1 MAEILDTEVV
11 LISRKAIAIM
21 TSLFAYIDLFAPM
34 HVSFTM
40 YLLTGSSAVRYGIF
54 LLFNSDKIWPLKV
67 SKFQKHF
74 SWNSIAQKTNKIL
87 GKILPY
93 EEAMKLGQN
102 FCLTFCLLGNGDSRK
117 SVFVIYWPLSR

>member
-34 HVSFTM
+34 KVSFTM

-54 LLFNSDKIWPLKV
+54 LFFNSDKI
-67 SKFQKHF
+67 
-74 SWNSIAQKTNKIL
+74 
-87 GKILPY
+87 
-93 EEAMKLGQN
+93 
-102 FCLTFCLLGNGDSRK
+102 
-117 SVFVIYWPLSR
+117 

>member
-54 LLFNSDKIWPLKV
+54 FVFLIQIKFYLYQDNFESVQCSDKNYPK
-67 SKFQKHF
+67 KF
-74 SWNSIAQKTNKIL
+74 T
-87 GKILPY
+87 
-93 EEAMKLGQN
+93 
-102 FCLTFCLLGNGDSRK
+102 
-117 SVFVIYWPLSR
+117 LS

>member
-54 LLFNSDKIWPLKV
+54 LFFLIQIKFDLYQDNFESVQCSDKNYPQ
-67 SKFQKHF
+67 KF
-74 SWNSIAQKTNKIL
+74 T
-87 GKILPY
+87 
-93 EEAMKLGQN
+93 
-102 FCLTFCLLGNGDSRK
+102 
-117 SVFVIYWPLSR
+117 

>member
-34 HVSFTM
+34 NVSFTM

-54 LLFNSDKIWPLKV
+54 LFFNSDEI
-67 SKFQKHF
+67 
-74 SWNSIAQKTNKIL
+74 
-87 GKILPY
+87 
-93 EEAMKLGQN
+93 
-102 FCLTFCLLGNGDSRK
+102 
-117 SVFVIYWPLSR
+117 

>member
-1 MAEILDTEVV
+1 MDGPFFRGQWMAEILDTEVV

-54 LLFNSDKIWPLKV
+54 LFFNL
-67 SKFQKHF
+67 
-74 SWNSIAQKTNKIL
+74 
-87 GKILPY
+87 
-93 EEAMKLGQN
+93 
-102 FCLTFCLLGNGDSRK
+102 
-117 SVFVIYWPLSR
+117 

>member
-54 LLFNSDKIWPLKV
+54 LFFLIQI
-67 SKFQKHF
+67 KFDLYQDNF
-74 SWNSIAQKTNKIL
+74 SCMFLNPN
-87 GKILPY
+87 
-93 EEAMKLGQN
+93 N
-102 FCLTFCLLGNGDSRK
+102 FFQ
-117 SVFVIYWPLSR
+117 F

>member
-40 YLLTGSSAVRYGIF
+40 YLLTGSSAVRYATF
-54 LLFNSDKIWPLKV
+54 FLFN
-67 SKFQKHF
+67 
-74 SWNSIAQKTNKIL
+74 
-87 GKILPY
+87 PY
-93 EEAMKLGQN
+93 EFRSKLS
-102 FCLTFCLLGNGDSRK
+102 FIK
-117 SVFVIYWPLSR
+117 IILSLFNVQVK